1 MKNKTMS
8 FVKIINTFF
17 LSAIIMIT
25 YSAVAMAQNAV
36 SLQNTDCI
44 KCHKKEPASVEQKG
58 GLHKTA
64 VGCLD
69 CHTEHPP
76 LGTKAIPQCAMC
88 HTGKPHYELDNCLSC
103 HSDPHQP
110 LALKLDDNIT
120 TACLTC
126 HPEQGKELQ
135 EHPSRHTEVA
145 CTLCHTFHGEIPDCS
160 VCHEP
165 HAQGQTT
172 KDCLICHPVH
182 SPLIIKYPDETP
194 RAYCTPCHEEFG
206 ELMNKTTTKHKTFTC
221 AFCHR
226 GVHPI
231 VPQCE
236 TCHGKPHSESQHKTM
251 PNCLDC
257 HLDAHNLAK

>member
-1 MKNKTMS
+1 MKDKTVS
-8 FVKIINTFF
+8 FKRILTSVF
-17 LSAIIMIT
+17 LSAAIMIGCT
-25 YSAVAMAQNAV
+25 TIVMSADMAT
-36 SLQNTDCI
+36 LQNTDCI
-44 KCHKKEPASVEQKG
+44 KCHKKEPAAVELNG

-76 LGTKAIPQCAMC
+76 LGTEAIPQCAMC
-88 HTGKPHYELDNCLSC
+88 HTGKLHYELENCLSC

-110 LALKLDDNIT
+110 LALQLDDNIT

-126 HPEQGKELQ
+126 HSEQGIELQ
-135 EHPSRHTEVA
+135 DHPSKHTDVD
-145 CTLCHTFHGEIPDCS
+145 CTFCHTSHGEIPDCS

-165 HAQGQTT
+165 HTQGQTS
-172 KDCLICHPVH
+172 KDCLVCHPVH
-182 SPLIIKYPDETP
+182 KPLIIQYPNETP
-194 RAYCTPCHEEFG
+194 RSYCTPCHEEFG
-206 ELMNKTTTKHKTFTC
+206 KLMNKTTTKHKSFTC
-221 AFCHR
+221 AFCHS

-236 TCHGKPHSESQHKTM
+236 TCHDQPHPAAMLKAY

-257 HLDAHNLAK
+257 HLDAHNLVK